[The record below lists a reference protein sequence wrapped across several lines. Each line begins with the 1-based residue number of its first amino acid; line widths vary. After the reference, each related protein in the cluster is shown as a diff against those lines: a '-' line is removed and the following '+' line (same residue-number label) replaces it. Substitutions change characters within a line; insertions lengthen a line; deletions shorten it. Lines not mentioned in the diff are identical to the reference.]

1 MTSRGSHRPSLR
13 TIARRTLERVL
24 ANEDRREIL
33 VAASGGP
40 DSQAL
45 LDVVAGLRDDLG
57 LVVRA
62 HGVDHGLRPAAAGEL
77 DLAEALAGRHGIDF
91 TRTKLRLARG
101 GNIQARA
108 RAARY
113 AALRD
118 AASGAFIA
126 TGHHADDRAETVLLR
141 MLRGTSLGSLAV
153 LPPRAGDLVRPLVAA
168 RKSDVLLHLARHR
181 IESASDPSNDDPR
194 FVRSRLRR
202 EVMPVLASID
212 PRVIEHLCAIADE
225 AVDLEL
231 GGASLDLPKPTRD
244 ALTQLVRTAKTSP
257 EKARR
262 AQILLPGGL
271 VFGLSTPHAHREHRS
286 HRSEK
291 SGKKRRIP

>member
-1 MTSRGSHRPSLR
+1 MTSRGSHRPALR
-13 TIARRTLERVL
+13 TIVKRTLAGVL
-24 ANEDRREIL
+24 PEGRRAIL
-33 VAASGGP
+33 VATSGGP

-45 LDVVAGLRDDLG
+45 LDVVAGLRDELG

-77 DLAEALAGRHGIDF
+77 DLAEALATRLGVEF
-91 TRTKLRLARG
+91 TRTKLRLERG
-101 GNIQARA
+101 GNVQARA

-118 AASGAFIA
+118 SAAGALVA

-153 LPPRAGDLVRPLVAA
+153 LPPRSGDLVRPLVAA
-168 RKSDVLLHLARHR
+168 RKADVLLHLTRHR
-181 IESASDPSNDDPR
+181 IASASDPSNEDPR

-202 EVMPVLASID
+202 EVLPVLASID
-212 PRVIEHLCAIADE
+212 PRVVEHLCALADE
-225 AVDLEL
+225 AVNLEL

-244 ALTQLVRTAKTSP
+244 AISQLLRTARTSP
-257 EKARR
+257 EKARK

-271 VFGLSTPHAHREHRS
+271 VLGLATPHGDKEHPKGRK
-286 HRSEK
+286 RPR
-291 SGKKRRIP
+291 GKA